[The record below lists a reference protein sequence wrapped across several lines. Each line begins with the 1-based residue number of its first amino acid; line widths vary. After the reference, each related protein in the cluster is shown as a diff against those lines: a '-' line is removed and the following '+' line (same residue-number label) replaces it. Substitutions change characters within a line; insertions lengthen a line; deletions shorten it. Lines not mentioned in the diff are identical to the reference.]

1 MKKLLTLSIVVL
13 SACLLIFS
21 CGGGGG
27 GGGGGAVSGGSSSKS
42 AVVIGLDG
50 LSMRSATRAAATS
63 VWDTLTSVDLTVY
76 VDDESVFNKVL
87 TASDNVAVI
96 EEVDVGSSVYATAIV
111 TFNEANGGGTAEAKS
126 ETIEVQPGSN
136 NLTLA
141 ITYKYNLIY
150 WGIDGDMHE
159 KTGTYTYAS
168 GIPLPEDFSYKDADG
183 IPFFKWSSDGERQR
197 VSYPQNLVGIRGN
210 ISLIAEYM
218 EVPAGSFNVTYHF
231 ERNGATVSTPKVYTY
246 SPPMSDAPSYAY
258 TNDIMLVIDSC
269 DTGIGDWY
277 LESTGNPALDYCP
290 TSDTS
295 FLISAIDAAPYIQ
308 GEYILR
314 KNDGSF
320 SNQIFVVTKKDTIDV
335 VDGCITSFQSP
346 ETGATDIQYI
356 VNNPNISAID
366 MYAVGTLT
374 GNIKSVDLSGTRITT
389 IPNSC
394 FKNCSALTYI
404 SFPDMLDDIEESAF
418 EGCSKLDGIQIPANV
433 VLIETN
439 AFKDCFTDSSL
450 SAGVCLYFAGESP
463 LLGDSVF
470 SGCTYLR
477 AIYCDGPT
485 FNFDNTMLPN
495 TNENPFYQCTNL
507 AELHLSAPTDI
518 TISSNL
524 FYSQTGDSPA
534 FIIELGSTNSKTINL
549 VTDGIVLAKSPHII
563 TTSAPS
569 ISNFVTLSAANTN
582 WCARPVVVYEEGAGY
597 YRYDGGADF
606 TSLATQPAEW

>member
-1 MKKLLTLSIVVL
+1 MKKLLNLSIIL
-13 SACLLIFS
+13 SACLLILS

-27 GGGGGAVSGGSSSKS
+27 GGGGAASGGSSSKS

-50 LSMRSATRAAATS
+50 LSMRSATRAVATS
-63 VWDTLTSVDLTVY
+63 VWDTLTSVNLTVY
-76 VDDESVFNKVL
+76 ADSESVFNKVL
-87 TASDNVAVI
+87 TASDNVALV
-96 EEVDVGSSVYATAIV
+96 EDVDVGSSVYASAIV

-126 ETIEVQPGSN
+126 DTIEVQPGSN
-136 NLTLA
+136 NLSLA

-210 ISLIAEYM
+210 VSLIAEYM
-218 EVPAGSFNVTYHF
+218 EAPAGSFNVTYHF
-231 ERNGATVSTPKVYTY
+231 ERNGAIVSTPKVYTY

-335 VDGCITSFQSP
+335 VDGCIINFQAP

-356 VNNPNISAID
+356 VNNPFISSID
-366 MYAVGTLT
+366 MYAVGVLT
-374 GNIKSVDLSGTRITT
+374 GNIKSVDLTGTEIMEL
-389 IPNSC
+389 PENC
-394 FKNCSALTYI
+394 FMGCTALEWI
-404 SFPDMLDDIEESAF
+404 ALSEFVLDM
-418 EGCSKLDGIQIPANV
+418 
-433 VLIETN
+433 
-439 AFKDCFTDSSL
+439 
-450 SAGVCLYFAGESP
+450 GVDA
-463 LLGDSVF
+463 F
-470 SGCTYLR
+470 SGC
-477 AIYCDGPT
+477 
-485 FNFDNTMLPN
+485 
-495 TNENPFYQCTNL
+495 
-507 AELHLSAPTDI
+507 
-518 TISSNL
+518 SNL
-524 FYSQTGDSPA
+524 RYVIYEGTLNDWRGFPTSWGGLET
-534 FIIELGSTNSKTINL
+534 ELMST
-549 VTDGIVLAKSPHII
+549 VQI
-563 TTSAPS
+563 TTSDSSPAC
-569 ISNFVTLSAANTN
+569 LH
-582 WCARPVVVYEEGAGY
+582 
-597 YRYDGGADF
+597 YDGMNWGF
-606 TSLATQPAEW
+606 